1 MNDNRRWYNFFLGSV
16 LKDVSKDQESEISL
30 NGTVYN
36 FLVDHSS
43 IKIENILNIHKFL
56 LAKNKTK

>member
-30 NGTVYN
+30 NGTVYK

-56 LAKNKTK
+56 MAKNKTK

>member
-43 IKIENILNIHKFL
+43 IKIENILNIHKFF
-56 LAKNKTK
+56 NG

>member
-16 LKDVSKDQESEISL
+16 LKDFSKDQESEISL

-36 FLVDHSS
+36 LLVDHSS

-56 LAKNKTK
+56 MAKNKTK

>member
-56 LAKNKTK
+56 MAKNKTK

>member
-16 LKDVSKDQESEISL
+16 LKDFSKDQESEISL
-30 NGTVYN
+30 NGTAYN

-43 IKIENILNIHKFL
+43 IKIENILNIHEFL
-56 LAKNKTK
+56 MAKNKAK

>member
-43 IKIENILNIHKFL
+43 IKMENILNIHKFL
-56 LAKNKTK
+56 MAKNKTK